1 MEHLAPP
8 RICCKQTLRINKAS
22 YGEIICPAKPPA
34 NLFTATKENQSE
46 ETVKPESEET
56 NAKDETL
63 AEDEPEQ
70 TKEAEI
76 KAKAT
81 DDERE
86 PSEIGKEKDEKDKA
100 E

>member
-1 MEHLAPP
+1 M
-8 RICCKQTLRINKAS
+8 
-22 YGEIICPAKPPA
+22 
-34 NLFTATKENQSE
+34 
-46 ETVKPESEET
+46 KPESEET